1 MSEGVEN
8 CIKGLSVKVCWF
20 QYFSCRNSHRFMM
33 CTMTAEK
40 SDCNSLLD
48 SLSLDDPLVTKNRV
62 GGFFSGF
69 LLFCGRTSLQI
80 LNMLGASR
88 VLSLFSQNCR
98 VLIQIIISWQT
109 PFSSDLLEGREMA
122 FYIYLFINKQTNPCN
137 SPKPRFRKPLFGRLT
152 WPCILFTSAC
162 TIFFLHN
169 LLFPPSTFVSRVCND
184 CSELLS
190 YRALIVDMC
199 SGLCGICEC
208 QQRSDFF
215 RLYWSV
221 RSPANIK

>member
-80 LNMLGASR
+80 LNMLGASP

-152 WPCILFTSAC
+152 WPCILFTSAR